1 MSFVW
6 PRGHLPFLIGAAVL
20 AAKAMAMAAP
30 APAPTAARPQDIAYA
45 AEDTVIYQIRR
56 GENLFTLAARYLNRQ
71 RDYLAVQKANH
82 IANPHRIPEGTRL
95 RIPLALLKG
104 EALVARL
111 VAVRGNV
118 SVKSGG
124 RDIAPSVGMDV
135 TQGSALETGADGFL
149 TLSLPN
155 GSRTSLPTLTR
166 MRIERLRRI
175 ILTGSIDYDF
185 TVDMGKVETKAAPL
199 GDDRNGRFRIRTP
212 RAIAAVRGTQFRV
225 GFTAETSLAEVLEG
239 TVAAGAGQGR
249 ADASLTAGYGAV
261 VAAGGGLRTETLL
274 SAPDLVQ
281 PGKVQ
286 VDPIVRLAL
295 TPVGQASSYHVQVGE
310 DAGFTKVIAE
320 ARSDTG
326 AFAFGGLPNGG
337 LFVRVSAVAA
347 SGLEGLAQ
355 TYAMRRVLA
364 GLAASAGP
372 DGDAM
377 RFAWGGEGEGKRVYH
392 FQLGRTDPA
401 KPLLVDEAGL
411 EQEGIT
417 LRHLEPGIY
426 RWRVGLRQMTEQGV
440 VENWLPFE
448 KLTVAEPER

>member
-1 MSFVW
+1 MFFAR
-6 PRGHLPFLIGAAVL
+6 PCGPLPFLMGTAALV
-20 AAKAMAMAAP
+20 AATPALAAP
-30 APAPTAARPQDIAYA
+30 ARTPSSAQPTDIAYA
-45 AEDTVIYQIRR
+45 AEDTVIYQIRG
-56 GENLFTLAARYLNRQ
+56 GETLFTLAARYLNRQ
-71 RDYLAVQKANH
+71 TDYLAVQKANR

-118 SVKSGG
+118 SLKSGG
-124 RDIAPSVGMDV
+124 RDIAPTVGMDV

-175 ILTGSIDYDF
+175 VLTGSIDYDF

-225 GFTAETSLAEVLEG
+225 GFAADTSLAEVLEG
-239 TVAAGAGQGR
+239 TVAAGAGKGN
-249 ADASLTAGYGAV
+249 ADASLTAGLGAV
-261 VAAGGGLRTETLL
+261 VAAGGGLRTEALL
-274 SAPDLVQ
+274 AAPDLVQ

-286 VDPIVRLAL
+286 VDPVVQLAL
-295 TPVGQASSYHVQVGE
+295 APVGQASSYHIQVGE

-326 AFAFGGLPNGG
+326 AFSFGGLPNGG
-337 LFVRVSAVAA
+337 LFVRVSAVAT
-347 SGLEGLAQ
+347 SGLEGMAQ

-364 GLAASAGP
+364 GLAASAGL

-377 RFAWGGEGEGKRVYH
+377 RFAWGGEGEGKRLYH
-392 FQLGRTDPA
+392 FQLGLADPA

-411 EQEGIT
+411 EQDGIA
-417 LRHLEPGIY
+417 LRHLGPGIY

-448 KLTVAEPER
+448 KLTVAGPER